1 MDISLIFSGQATL
14 EDLYELHDKKGL
26 EFIVEGGVITN
37 VLHG

>member
-1 MDISLIFSGQATL
+1 MDEKLIFGGQATL
-14 EDLYELHDKKGL
+14 EDLYELNKLGF

>member
-1 MDISLIFSGQATL
+1 MDEKLIYGGQATL
-14 EDLYELHDKKGL
+14 EDLYELNKLGF

>member
-1 MDISLIFSGQATL
+1 MDERLIFGGQATL
-14 EDLYELHDKKGL
+14 EDLYELNKLGF